1 MIACLLI
8 YRSEGWLASVKKMG
22 KIAFYTWARL
32 SPVFIKYFIL
42 NAFFRAY
49 ITVTPYAHYKKAL
62 TSVDGETA
70 SIHLARWIGRNTMI
84 TSRYVPGATCLSR
97 AMTAR
102 WVLARKGYSAIIHIG
117 VAKDA
122 AAIKAHAWVTS
133 GDHAVTGNE
142 NGEILHYDRI
152 TSDLKAPDQ

>member
-1 MIACLLI
+1 M
-8 YRSEGWLASVKKMG
+8 ASVKKMG
-22 KIAFYTWARL
+22 KSAFYTWIRS
-32 SPVFIKYFIL
+32 SPSLVKYFIL

-49 ITVTPYAHYKKAL
+49 ITLTPYAHYKKAL
-62 TSVDGETA
+62 TPVTGDNA
-70 SIHLARWIGRNTMI
+70 SIYLARWIGHKTMA

-102 WVLARKGYSAIIHIG
+102 WVLAQKGYSAIVHIG

-133 GDHAVTGNE
+133 GEHIVTGNE
-142 NGEILHYDRI
+142 NGEVLQYDRM